1 MKLKI
6 DPRQLPAEGLQLQ
19 GTLPISFFGLSQTD
33 HAKALTPLH
42 YDLLAVRDDNDELLV
57 TGTLSATFEL
67 ECGRCTEKYEQK
79 VELEDYATSL
89 PIENDAPVDLTEP
102 IREDIL
108 LALPTYPRCET
119 GNVQQRECPAEG
131 RFDAAPIEAS
141 NEQQEDGDASMWEA
155 LDQLQNLKRN

>member
-1 MKLKI
+1 
-6 DPRQLPAEGLQLQ
+6 
-19 GTLPISFFGLSQTD
+19 
-33 HAKALTPLH
+33 
-42 YDLLAVRDDNDELLV
+42 VV
-57 TGTLSATFEL
+57 TGTMSATFEL
-67 ECGRCTEKYEQK
+67 ECGRCTERFEQK
-79 VELEDYATSL
+79 VELSDYTISL

-131 RFDAAPIEAS
+131 RFDAAPVEVS
-141 NEQQEDGDASMWEA
+141 EEQQEDGDASVWEA